1 MTEGSQ
7 LGAISHVWACDLTLP
22 SGRILFAIDD
32 PVTVLT
38 QKGLGKLALGGEL
51 RARGNVTEYGAAENI
66 PNVGDKTGF
75 TCRTKHPGLKCH
87 ALKLQK
93 HNYQYAFLL
102 IPMQETNL
110 HR

>member
-1 MTEGSQ
+1 MTAGSQ

-51 RARGNVTEYGAAENI
+51 RARGNVTVWSGGE
-66 PNVGDKTGF
+66 
-75 TCRTKHPGLKCH
+75 HP
-87 ALKLQK
+87 
-93 HNYQYAFLL
+93 
-102 IPMQETNL
+102 
-110 HR
+110 